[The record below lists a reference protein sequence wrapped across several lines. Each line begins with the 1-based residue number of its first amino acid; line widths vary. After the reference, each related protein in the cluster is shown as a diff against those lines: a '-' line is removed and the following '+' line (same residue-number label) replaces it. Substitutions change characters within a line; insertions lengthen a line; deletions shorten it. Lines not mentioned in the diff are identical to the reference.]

1 MGQGP
6 DELSASP
13 EESSQAWGAEPAFPP
28 RTQPE
33 RKPIPRRPQS
43 RPVEN
48 PEVVIATTTVT
59 PVGAMRAQ
67 PAPSAGETEPETLRE
82 DIAQTRAE
90 MSGTIDA
97 IQERLEP
104 QRLVGEA
111 TDAAREAVQG
121 MVQETTG
128 AVREATIGKAGQM
141 AGDVTETARGASS
154 TIMDTIRDNPVPAAI
169 AAIGLGWLLLSS
181 KNRSPAGQTSRYPA
195 RGARSA
201 GLYLPPA
208 ASGQPRGGAGQVVS
222 KAQATVGDVA
232 DQARDTAG
240 QVASGAQDL
249 VSGAADTAG
258 QVASGAQELVSGAAD
273 TASQVV
279 SSAGRTAGGASSSLL
294 ETVRQNPVPAAL
306 VGLGIAWL
314 LRNRDASSASGA
326 YQASMGNSPGAALG
340 ATVGDLTSRT
350 RDQAEALRKE
360 VVQTSTDVLY
370 QAQTQAQQAQGQL
383 QRVWSDNPLA
393 VGAVALGLG
402 AAVGLAAPPTRQES
416 QLMGQA
422 RDRLMDTAQTVVQE
436 TQQKVQ
442 RVAEEAQSAAK
453 EEAQRQNLTQ

>member
-6 DELSASP
+6 DEMSASP

-67 PAPSAGETEPETLRE
+67 PAPSAGETEPATLRE

-111 TDAAREAVQG
+111 KDAAREAVQG

-154 TIMDTIRDNPVPAAI
+154 TIMDTIRDNPVPAAM
-169 AAIGLGWLLLSS
+169 AAIGVGWLLMSA
-181 KNRSPAGQTSRYPA
+181 KNRPPARQTSRSQA

-208 ASGQPRGGAGQVVS
+208 APGQTRGGAGQVVR
-222 KAQATVGDVA
+222 KAQATVGEVA

-240 QVASGAQDL
+240 QVAGGAQDL

-258 QVASGAQELVSGAAD
+258 QVTSGAQELVSGAAD

-279 SSAGRTAGGASSSLL
+279 SSVGRTAGGASSSLL
-294 ETVRQNPVPAAL
+294 ETVRQNPLPAAL
-306 VGLGIAWL
+306 VGVGIAWL
-314 LRNRDASSASGA
+314 LRNRDASSASGS
-326 YQASMGNSPGAALG
+326 YQPGMGTSPGAALG
-340 ATVGDLTSRT
+340 ATVGDLASRAK
-350 RDQAEALRKE
+350 DQAGALGN
-360 VVQTSTDVLY
+360 QT
-370 QAQTQAQQAQGQL
+370 QTQAQQAQGQL
-383 QRVWSDNPLA
+383 QRVLNDNPLA

-422 RDRLMDTAQTVVQE
+422 RDRLVDTAQSVVQE
-436 TQQKVQ
+436 AQQKVQ

>member
-1 MGQGP
+1 M
-6 DELSASP
+6 SARP
-13 EESSQAWGAEPAFPP
+13 EERGTPWSSEPAFPP

-48 PEVVIATTTVT
+48 PEVVVATTPVT
-59 PVGAMRAQ
+59 TSVAPMRAQ
-67 PAPSAGETEPETLRE
+67 PAPAAGEAEPEILRE

-111 TDAAREAVQG
+111 KDAAKEAVQG

-128 AVREATIGKAGQM
+128 AVREATIGKAEQM
-141 AGDVTETARGASS
+141 AGNVTDTARGASS
-154 TIMDTIRDNPVPAAI
+154 TIMDTIRENPVPTAL
-169 AAIGLGWLLLSS
+169 AAIGLGWLLMST
-181 KNRSPAGQTSRYPA
+181 KNRSPAGQTSRYQA
-195 RGARSA
+195 RGASPS

-222 KAQATVGDVA
+222 EAQATVGDVA

-240 QVASGAQDL
+240 QVASGAQEL

-258 QVASGAQELVSGAAD
+258 QVTSGAQELVSGAAD

-279 SSAGRTAGGASSSLL
+279 TSAGRTAGGASSSLL

-306 VGLGIAWL
+306 VGVGIAWL
-314 LRNRDASSASGA
+314 LRNRDASSASGS
-326 YQASMGNSPGAALG
+326 YQPGMGTAPGAALG
-340 ATVGDLTSRT
+340 ATVGDLANRAK
-350 RDQAEALRKE
+350 DQAGALGN
-360 VVQTSTDVLY
+360 

-383 QRVWSDNPLA
+383 QRVLNDNPLA

-402 AAVGLAAPPTRQES
+402 AAIGLAAPRTQQES

-422 RDRLMDTAQTVVQE
+422 RDRLLDTAQSVVQE

-453 EEAQRQNLTQ
+453 QEAQRQNLTQ

>member
-6 DELSASP
+6 DPMSGRP
-13 EESSQAWGAEPAFPP
+13 EETRAAWGSEPPAFPP
-28 RTQPE
+28 RTPPE

-48 PEVVIATTTVT
+48 PEVVVASTAVT
-59 PVGAMRAQ
+59 PVGAIRAQ
-67 PAPSAGETEPETLRE
+67 PAPARDETEPATLRE
-82 DIAQTRAE
+82 DIAQTRTE

-111 TDAAREAVQG
+111 KDAAREAVQG

-154 TIMDTIRDNPVPAAI
+154 TIMDTIRDNPVPTAL
-169 AAIGLGWLLLSS
+169 AAIGLGWLLLSG
-181 KNRSPAGQTSRYPA
+181 KKRSPAGQTP
-195 RGARSA
+195 
-201 GLYLPPA
+201 
-208 ASGQPRGGAGQVVS
+208 GGAAEVVS
-222 KAQATVGDVA
+222 KAQATAGDVA

-240 QVASGAQDL
+240 QV
-249 VSGAADTAG
+249 VT
-258 QVASGAQELVSGAAD
+258 GAQELVSGAAE
-273 TASQVV
+273 TATQVV

-294 ETVRQNPVPAAL
+294 ETVRQNPLPAAL
-306 VGLGIAWL
+306 VGVGIAWL
-314 LRNRDASSASGA
+314 LRNRDASSASGS
-326 YQASMGNSPGAALG
+326 YQPGMGTSPGAALG
-340 ATVGDLTSRT
+340 ARVGDLAGRAK
-350 RDQAEALRKE
+350 DQAGA
-360 VVQTSTDVLY
+360 VGDQVQ
-370 QAQTQAQQAQGQL
+370 AQAQQAQGQL
-383 QRVWSDNPLA
+383 QRVWNDNPLA

-422 RDRLMDTAQTVVQE
+422 RDRLLDTAQGVVQE

-453 EEAQRQNLTQ
+453 QEAQRQNLTQ